1 MIWFW
6 IIAGSLVLVA
16 LILLLTPLV
25 RGAGRA
31 SDQGESVVA
40 LFRRQ
45 LSNLET
51 EIAQGRLDPEEAADT
66 RAEITRRMLAAADQE
81 SDDLRRGGGRSS
93 EMPWRVGAAVG
104 IAGLLPAAALA
115 VYAAVGTP
123 AAIDPARG
131 AAAAGEGPHD
141 RAELAA
147 AAEQLK
153 ERLQREPGHVEGW
166 VLLGRTFASLERF
179 ADARQAYDQA
189 IALAPNEPRL
199 HAELGELIV
208 LTARGVV
215 TPEAQAEFA
224 KAGDDPRARF
234 YGAEAALQRGDR
246 EAAKSAL
253 KALLAAAPAEA
264 PWRQAVAERLA
275 EIAPD
280 EQPPSGPAGGS
291 PSPIPGGSP
300 PSAGSPSAGPSSRD
314 VAAAQSMSP
323 EERQAM
329 IRGMVDRLAA
339 RLEQNPDDKEGW
351 NRLAHAYDVLGESEK
366 AASART
372 RAAQIQGSG
381 R

>member
-81 SDDLRRGGGRSS
+81 SDDLRSGGGRSS
-93 EMPWRVGAAVG
+93 EMPWRIGAAVG

-208 LTARGVV
+208 LTAGGVV

-291 PSPIPGGSP
+291 PSPIPGGSL

-329 IRGMVDRLAA
+329 IRSMVDRLAA

>member
-264 PWRQAVAERLA
+264 SWRQAVAERLA

-329 IRGMVDRLAA
+329 IRSMVDRLAA

>member
-81 SDDLRRGGGRSS
+81 SHDLRPGGGRSS
-93 EMPWRVGAAVG
+93 EMPWRIGAAVG

-208 LTARGVV
+208 LTAGGVV

-264 PWRQAVAERLA
+264 SWRQAVAERLA

>member
-16 LILLLTPLV
+16 LLLLLTPLV

-93 EMPWRVGAAVG
+93 EIPWRIGAAVG

-131 AAAAGEGPHD
+131 ATAAEEGPHD
-141 RAELAA
+141 RAKLAA

-208 LTARGVV
+208 LTTGGVV
-215 TPEAQAEFA
+215 TPEAQAELA

-246 EAAKSAL
+246 ESAKSAL
-253 KALLAAAPAEA
+253 KALLATAPAEA

-280 EQPPSGPAGGS
+280 EQPPSGPAAESRS
-291 PSPIPGGSP
+291 PATVEP
-300 PSAGSPSAGPSSRD
+300 PSAGPSLRD

-329 IRGMVDRLAA
+329 IRSMVDRLAA

>member
-40 LFRRQ
+40 VFRRQ

-81 SDDLRRGGGRSS
+81 SHDLRPGGGRSS
-93 EMPWRVGAAVG
+93 EMPWRIGAAVG

-208 LTARGVV
+208 LTAGGVV

-264 PWRQAVAERLA
+264 SWRQAVAERLA

-329 IRGMVDRLAA
+329 IRSMVDRLAA

>member
-40 LFRRQ
+40 PFRRQ

-93 EMPWRVGAAVG
+93 EMPWRIGAAVG